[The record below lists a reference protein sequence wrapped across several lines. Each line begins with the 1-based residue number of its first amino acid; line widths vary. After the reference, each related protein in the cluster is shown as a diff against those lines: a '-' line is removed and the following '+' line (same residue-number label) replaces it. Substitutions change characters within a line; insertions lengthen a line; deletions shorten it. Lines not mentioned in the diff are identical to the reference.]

1 MCNCNMKP
9 KILFI
14 MHMPPP
20 VHGAAMM
27 GKYIH
32 DSKIVNGAFECRY
45 INPATAAS
53 LEDIGKVGVR
63 KLRDFYSLLK
73 RIRRSVKEFA
83 PDLVYFTANACGGA
97 FYKDFVIVELLKRMG
112 CRIVVHYHNKGVSTR
127 QDRWLDDCLYRR
139 FFKGL
144 KVILLAEALYK
155 DVQKYVK
162 REDVEI
168 CPNGIPESLDYE
180 PKAERNNVVPHILFL
195 SNLIESKGVF
205 VLLDALKILK
215 ERGYS
220 FVCDFVGGET
230 AEIDA
235 ARFSHEVEQRGL
247 SEVAIY
253 HGRKYGEEKRV
264 YFEKADIFA
273 FPSYY
278 HNETFGLVN
287 LEAMEHKL
295 PVVSTNEGGIP
306 DVVKDGINGLIVDAK
321 SGEVAADELA
331 ERLAQLIDNPALREQ
346 MGEEG
351 YKMFKEQFTLDR
363 FELAI
368 KDALRKAAG
377 GGNKAVVRY
386 LGPQYGDA
394 KYAILKSSDML
405 VFPTCYPNECFPLVL
420 LEAMQ
425 CGVACISTNEAA
437 IPEIV
442 DDGRT
447 GLVVDKGAG
456 GIPSAE
462 DVSVAIEQLITN
474 RQLCCQ
480 MGQEGR
486 KKFEEEY
493 SLDIFEQNITN
504 CIKACL

>member
-1 MCNCNMKP
+1 MKP

-32 DSKIVNGAFECRY
+32 DSKIVNEAFECRY
-45 INPATAAS
+45 INPATAAN
-53 LEDIGKVGVR
+53 LEDIGKVGLR
-63 KLRDFYSLLK
+63 KLRDFYSLLRK
-73 RIRRSVKEFA
+73 IRRTVKEFA
-83 PDLVYFTANACGGA
+83 PELVYFTANACGGA
-97 FYKDFVIVELLKRMG
+97 FYKDFVIVTLLKRMG

-139 FFKGL
+139 FFNGL

-155 DVQKYVK
+155 DIQKYVK
-162 REDVEI
+162 WEDVEI

-180 PKAERNNVVPHILFL
+180 STAKRDNAVPHILFL
-195 SNLIESKGVF
+195 SNLIKSKGVI
-205 VLLDALKILK
+205 VLLDALKKLK
-215 ERGYS
+215 DKGYS

-235 ARFSHEVEQRGL
+235 ARFNHEVEQRGL
-247 SEVAIY
+247 SEIAIY

-273 FPSYY
+273 
-278 HNETFGLVN
+278 
-287 LEAMEHKL
+287 
-295 PVVSTNEGGIP
+295 
-306 DVVKDGINGLIVDAK
+306 
-321 SGEVAADELA
+321 
-331 ERLAQLIDNPALREQ
+331 
-346 MGEEG
+346 
-351 YKMFKEQFTLDR
+351 
-363 FELAI
+363 
-368 KDALRKAAG
+368 
-377 GGNKAVVRY
+377 
-386 LGPQYGDA
+386 
-394 KYAILKSSDML
+394 
-405 VFPTCYPNECFPLVL
+405 FPTCYPNECFPLVL

-486 KKFEEEY
+486 KKFEREY
-493 SLDIFEQNITN
+493 SLDVFEQCITN
-504 CIKACL
+504 CLKNCL